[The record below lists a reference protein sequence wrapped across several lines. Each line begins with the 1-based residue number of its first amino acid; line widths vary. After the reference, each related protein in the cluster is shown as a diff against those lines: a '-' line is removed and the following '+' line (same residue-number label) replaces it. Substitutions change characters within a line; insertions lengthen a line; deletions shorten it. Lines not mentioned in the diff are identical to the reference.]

1 MRKDV
6 EEFFLGLDNPNFL
19 TMKLLHDLFLRFEND
34 EVSRRIVENISVL
47 SRYNIKLSY
56 SEEAFSY
63 IDLVDNGYDF
73 AITSSGTEEI
83 TCHEFGHLLLNI
95 FAKGEIPNGF
105 LKVNRTCKKRILNK
119 KRFMSELLQK
129 YRDKAYDVLTE
140 DIDDPL
146 EFYERHPEF
155 REEYFERYPDG
166 TEDEMIEDRLEDHY
180 ALVSAFDGDIDNYN
194 KVSNVVD
201 AIFCGNNPF
210 YLDYGN
216 ESLEC
221 ILAMHHDEYFTE
233 ARYGKY
239 VASFEEQFAD
249 YLVLRTFPEKF
260 SEARGVLHKV
270 LGDDW
275 FTMMDDFY
283 DEVTKR
289 VCEKSKIY
297 QYK

>member
-19 TMKLLHDLFLRFEND
+19 TMKLLNDLFTRFEDD
-34 EVSRRIVENISVL
+34 EVSRRMVENISIL

-63 IDLVDNGYDF
+63 VDLLQNGYDV
-73 AITSSGTEEI
+73 AITSSGTKEI
-83 TCHEFGHLLLNI
+83 ACHEFAHLLLNI
-95 FAKGEIPNGF
+95 FARGEIPNNF
-105 LKVNRTCKKRILNK
+105 LRVNRICKKRILNK
-119 KRFMSELLQK
+119 KRFISDLLQK
-129 YRDKAYDVLTE
+129 YRDKAYDILME

-146 EFYERHPEF
+146 EYYERHPEF
-155 REEYFERYPDG
+155 RDEFFDRYPDA
-166 TEDEMIEDRLEDHY
+166 TEDEMVEDRLEEHY

-194 KVSNVVD
+194 RVSNIID
-201 AIFCGNNPF
+201 AIFCGSNPF
-210 YLDYGN
+210 YLDYGKDDI
-216 ESLEC
+216 EC
-221 ILAMHHDEYFTE
+221 VLAMHNDDYFSE
-233 ARYGKY
+233 AHYGKR

-270 LGDDW
+270 LGDEW
-275 FTMMDDFY
+275 FTMMDNFY
-283 DEVTKR
+283 DTVTKR